1 MALLRRYGWLFL
13 ILPLWMGCNGMAQ
26 DGPAPSEAE
35 TRMLAQQQV
44 TASRQTAITRA
55 VQKVSPA
62 VVSVNVLGVRLQY
75 QTPFFLNDPFF
86 QYFFGYREPYVIQQ
100 QVQSVG
106 SGFVIS
112 PDGYIVTND
121 HVVDVEGLV
130 PETVRITVAFP
141 DGRKMDAEIV
151 GTDPITDIALLKVS
165 PSEPLPHLKFG
176 RSSDVLVGEWVIAL
190 GNPFGLFEAEEPSVT
205 VGVIS
210 ATGRD
215 FKPQEG
221 HVYRDMIQTD
231 AAINQ
236 GNSGGPLVNTLG
248 EVIGVNT
255 FIISPTGQYAGLS
268 FAVPSDRVQRIVREL
283 KEKGRVDRS
292 IYTGL
297 IVRRINARIARAL
310 GLPEPRGVLVDHVD
324 PGSPADR
331 AGMKPYDVILAIDGE
346 RVNDPID
353 AYTKLLDYRP
363 GDVVRFR
370 VWREG
375 KEMDIKLKLEKAPEI
390 R

>member
-1 MALLRRYGWLFL
+1 
-13 ILPLWMGCNGMAQ
+13 MAQ
-26 DGPAPSEAE
+26 DGPSVSDQEEARLV
-35 TRMLAQQQV
+35 TQQQV
-44 TASRQTAITRA
+44 AASRQTAITRA

-62 VVSVNVLGVRLQY
+62 VVSVNVLGVRLRY

-86 QYFFGYREPYVIQQ
+86 QYFFGYRRPYVIEQ

-112 PDGYIVTND
+112 PEGYIVTNE
-121 HVVDVEGLV
+121 HVIDVEGLV
-130 PETVRITVAFP
+130 PESVRITVAFP
-141 DGRKMDAEIV
+141 DGKRLDARIV
-151 GTDPITDIALLKVS
+151 GTDPITDIALLKV
-165 PSEPLPHLKFG
+165 EPERPLHFLTFG

-190 GNPFGLFEAEEPSVT
+190 GNPFGLFEASEPSVT

-268 FAVPSDRVQRIVREL
+268 FAVPSDRVKRIVREL
-283 KEKGRVDRS
+283 QEKGRVDRS

-297 IVRRINARIARAL
+297 IVRRMNARIARAL
-310 GLPEPRGVLVDHVD
+310 GLDEPRGVLVDRVD

-331 AGMKPYDVILAIDGE
+331 AGIRPYDVILAIDGE

-363 GDVVRFR
+363 GDVVRFLI
-370 VWREG
+370 WRDG
-375 KEMDIKLKLEKAPEI
+375 KEHEVKLKLEKAPESYE
-390 R
+390 